1 MLQRNIVKIDLNP
14 ECACLRGWCHTRR
27 REREGGREDMSRFV
41 KMCEY
46 LYVCSKVCLN
56 AYPRPLP
63 VYIGVNDGGVV
74 LCVSHIDK
82 CILCAGGSRYVGV
95 CHCVMMYISVYF
107 TVGTDM

>member
-14 ECACLRGWCHTRR
+14 ECACLRGWGHTRR

-56 AYPRPLP
+56 AYPRPLS
-63 VYIGVNDGGVV
+63 VYVGVNDGGMV

-82 CILCAGGSRYVGV
+82 CILWCRRL
-95 CHCVMMYISVYF
+95 
-107 TVGTDM
+107 